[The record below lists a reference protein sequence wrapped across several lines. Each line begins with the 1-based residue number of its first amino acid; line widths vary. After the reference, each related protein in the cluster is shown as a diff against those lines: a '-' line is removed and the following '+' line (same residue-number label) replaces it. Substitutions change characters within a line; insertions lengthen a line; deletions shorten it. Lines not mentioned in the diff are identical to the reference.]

1 MRQGA
6 LSSLW
11 KSARLYKPLGRGSA
25 PWPARC
31 WLCAGFG
38 ADAEGLCAGCR
49 RDLPVRSRQRL
60 ERAIAGV
67 HSGYAAFR
75 YDFPLTALV
84 RATKFHGDLA
94 ALEVLR
100 RLFADAMSHAAQ
112 SEGVSVLVPLPL
124 PALRFLRRGFNQAG
138 EMASLLA
145 QCCGLPV
152 RHDALRRRQLW
163 APPQSS
169 LDAGARRSN
178 ALTAFEARSEVVR
191 GQCVGVVD
199 DVVTTGAT
207 ATGAAL
213 ALRRAG
219 ARRVVL
225 LCLAATPPP
234 RAAQAIDSQVS
245 RLVTDSA

>member
-11 KSARLYKPLGRGSA
+11 KSARLYKPLGVGSG

-31 WLCAGFG
+31 WLCAGL
-38 ADAEGLCAGCR
+38 DAQVAGLCGGCR
-49 RDLPVRSRQRL
+49 RDLPLRMSSRL
-60 ERAIAGV
+60 ERSIAGV
-67 HSGYAAFR
+67 NTGHAAFH

-100 RLFADAMSHAAQ
+100 HLFAETLSHAART
-112 SEGVSVLVPLPL
+112 EGVSVLLPLPL

-138 EMASLLA
+138 EIASLLA
-145 QCCGLPV
+145 QRCDLPV
-152 RHDALRRRQLW
+152 RHDALCRRQLW

-169 LDAGARRSN
+169 LDARSRLSN
-178 ALTAFEARSEVVR
+178 ALNAFEARSAVVR
-191 GQCVGVVD
+191 DQCIGLVD

-207 ATGAAL
+207 AAGAAL

-225 LCLAATPPP
+225 LCLAATPPAREAP
-234 RAAQAIDSQVS
+234 ADDDQVS
-245 RLVTDSA
+245 KLVTDSA

>member
-11 KSARLYKPLGRGSA
+11 KSARLYKPLGLGLA

-38 ADAEGLCAGCR
+38 ADAVGLCGGCR
-49 RDLPVRSRQRL
+49 RDLPIRSSQRL
-60 ERAIAGV
+60 ERTIAGL
-67 HSGYAAFR
+67 HSGYAGFR

-100 RLFADAMSHAAQ
+100 RLFADALSQATL
-112 SEGVSVLVPLPL
+112 SEGVSALVPLPL
-124 PALRFLRRGFNQAG
+124 PALRFVRRGFNQAG
-138 EMASLLA
+138 EMASALA
-145 QCCGLPV
+145 QRCRLPV
-152 RHDALRRRQLW
+152 RHDAMRRRQLW

-169 LDAGARRSN
+169 LDASARRSN
-178 ALTAFEARSEVVR
+178 ALTAFETCADVVR
-191 GQCVGVVD
+191 DQCVGIVD

-207 ATGAAL
+207 AAGAAL

-225 LCLAATPPP
+225 LCLAATPSP
-234 RAAQAIDSQVS
+234 RAAQAVDSQVS

>member
-11 KSARLYKPLGRGSA
+11 KSAGLYKLPARGM
-25 PWPARC
+25 ARC

-38 ADAEGLCAGCR
+38 AEAAGLCGGCL
-49 RDLPVRSRQRL
+49 RDLPARVNARL
-60 ERAIAGV
+60 ERPIMGVNAAHAG
-67 HSGYAAFR
+67 FR

-84 RATKFHGDLA
+84 RAAKFHGDLA
-94 ALEVLR
+94 ALDVAC
-100 RLFADAMSHAAQ
+100 RLFAASASPVAGA
-112 SEGVSVLVPLPL
+112 EGVSVLVPLPL

-138 EMASLLA
+138 ELA
-145 QCCGLPV
+145 ARLALGRDLPV
-152 RHDALRRRQLW
+152 RHDVLSRRQLW

-169 LDAGARRSN
+169 LDASARRSN
-178 ALTAFEARSEVVR
+178 ALTAFEVRSASVE
-191 GQCVGVVD
+191 GQCVGLVD

-207 ATGAAL
+207 AAGAAL

-219 ARRVVL
+219 ARRVIL

-234 RAAQAIDSQVS
+234 REARDDAQVS

>member
-11 KSARLYKPLGRGSA
+11 KSAGLYKPLERGT
-25 PWPARC
+25 ARC

-38 ADAEGLCAGCR
+38 AEADGLCGGCL
-49 RDLPVRSRQRL
+49 RDLPVRVSPRL
-60 ERAIAGV
+60 ERPIVGVNAAHAG
-67 HSGYAAFR
+67 FR

-94 ALEVLR
+94 ALDVLC
-100 RLFADAMSHAAQ
+100 RLFAASASPVARA
-112 SEGVSVLVPLPL
+112 EGVSVLVPLPL

-138 EMASLLA
+138 EMAARLA
-145 QCCGLPV
+145 QRCNLPV
-152 RHDALRRRQLW
+152 RHDVLRRSQLW

-169 LDAGARRSN
+169 LDAGARRRN
-178 ALTAFEARSEVVR
+178 ALTAFEVR
-191 GQCVGVVD
+191 TAYVEGQSVGLVD

-207 ATGAAL
+207 AAGAAL

-219 ARRVVL
+219 ARRVFL

-234 RAAQAIDSQVS
+234 RETREDSQVS